1 MMAKTKLANPAI
13 MSFHIKPNHPDYD
26 VLVSQSLNARRLF
39 NSLNAIARESFSHR
53 KDANSDTHISKNL
66 KLLVWTTSKPNLA
79 LTYGYENNR
88 KTIESQQGIILPQKI
103 AQRVGISVANAWKS
117 YYALRK
123 VNPKTNP
130 PRYKQKY
137 GLVEYTKQA
146 ISEKGLRIGAV
157 IPTGWFRGVRLPD
170 RINAATVQSARL
182 IHSHGKVFK
191 LEVIYLKKEPSTVTP
206 TGLSAGIDLGVDTLA
221 MVAFS
226 DTSIRPLRVDGRK
239 IKSINAYYNKQIA
252 ALTSKYD
259 KEVNNIRIRNPELD
273 VFKIRS
279 QRAATLWAK
288 RDRKINHLLHTASAT
303 IIKQLSRTGVDT
315 LVIGWSTGFK
325 QGMAMGK
332 RNNQNFAYLPLA
344 RFRDMLKY
352 KAGQAGLIVL
362 IQEESYTSKSSFLD
376 NDRLPVYGEVD
387 EKPKFSGRRF
397 TRGQYRSSKGTVVH
411 ADVNGALNILRK
423 SKQPMRLCNGIIVM
437 PQRLAITV

>member
-1 MMAKTKLANPAI
+1 MTKIKLVNPVI
-13 MSFHIKPNHPDYD
+13 VSFHIKPTHPDYD
-26 VLVSQSLNARRLF
+26 ILVSQSVDARRLY
-39 NSLNAIARESFSHR
+39 NSLNAVARESFSYR
-53 KDANSDTHISKNL
+53 KDNNSDTHISKSL
-66 KLLVWTTSKPNLA
+66 DLLDWVQAKPNLA
-79 LTYGYENNR
+79 LTYGYESNR
-88 KTIESQQGIILPQKI
+88 KTIETKQNIRLPQKI

-117 YYALRK
+117 YYGLKK
-123 VNPKTNP
+123 VNPDANP
-130 PRYKQKY
+130 PRFKQKY

-146 ISEKGLRIGAV
+146 ISGPGIKKGYI
-157 IPTGWFRGVRLPD
+157 IPSGWSHGVKIPEH
-170 RINAATVQSARL
+170 IEANSIQAARL
-182 IHSHGKVFK
+182 LHSHGRVFK
-191 LEVIYLKKEPSTVTP
+191 LEVIYLGKEPSVAP
-206 TGLSAGIDLGVDTLA
+206 SNGLSASIDLGVDTLA
-221 MVAFS
+221 MIAFS

-259 KEVNNIRIRNPELD
+259 KEVNNIRKKNPELD

-279 QRAATLWAK
+279 HRMSTLWAK
-288 RDRKINHLLHTASAT
+288 RNRKINHLLHTASAT
-303 IIKQLSRTGVDT
+303 IIKHLSRTGADT

-344 RFRDMLKY
+344 KFRDILKY
-352 KAGQAGLIVL
+352 KAEQAGLKVL

-376 NDRLPVYGEVD
+376 NDPLPVYGQVD
-387 EKPKFSGRRF
+387 EKPKFSGRRV
-397 TRGQYRSSKGTVVH
+397 TRGQYRTSNGQIIH

-437 PQRLAITV
+437 PQRFVTTR

>member
-1 MMAKTKLANPAI
+1 MAKLSNPAVI
-13 MSFHIKPNHPDYD
+13 SFLVKPNHPDYD
-26 VLVSQSLNARRLF
+26 VLVSQSIDARRLF
-39 NSLNAIARESFSHR
+39 NSLNAVARESFSQR
-53 KDANSDTHISKNL
+53 KDSNGDTHISKSL
-66 KLLVWTTSKPNLA
+66 GLLDWITSKPNLA
-79 LTYGYENNR
+79 LTYGYESIR
-88 KTIESQQGIILPQKI
+88 KIIETKQDIRLPQKI
-103 AQRVGISVANAWKS
+103 AQRVGVSVATSWKS
-117 YYALRK
+117 YYGLRK
-123 VNPKTNP
+123 VNPKANP
-130 PRYKQKY
+130 PRFKQKY

-146 ISEKGLRIGAV
+146 ISGVGIKTGFV
-157 IPTGWFRGVRLPD
+157 IPSGWSQGVRLPAHID
-170 RINAATVQSARL
+170 SATIQSARL
-182 IHSHGKVFK
+182 LHSHGNVFK
-191 LEVIYLKKEPSTVTP
+191 LEVIYLRKEPSTVSE

-221 MVAFS
+221 MIAYG

-259 KEVNNIRIRNPELD
+259 KEVKNIRNKNPELD

-279 QRAATLWAK
+279 HRSATLWAK

-315 LVIGWSTGFK
+315 LIIGWSAGFK

-352 KAGQAGLIVL
+352 KAEQAGLRVL

-376 NDRLPVYGEVD
+376 NDSLPVYGQVN
-387 EKPKFSGRRF
+387 EKPFFSGRRF
-397 TRGQYRSSKGTVVH
+397 TRGQYRSSTGLVIH

-437 PQRLAITV
+437 PQRLAITT

>member
-1 MMAKTKLANPAI
+1 MAKLSNPAI
-13 MSFHIKPNHPDYD
+13 ISFLIKPTHQDYD
-26 VLVSQSLNARRLF
+26 VLKSQSIDARRLF
-39 NSLNAIARESFSHR
+39 NSLNAVARESFSHR
-53 KDANSDTHISKNL
+53 KDNNSDTHISKSL
-66 KLLVWTTSKPNLA
+66 GLLDWITSKPNLA
-79 LTYGYENNR
+79 LIYGYESNR
-88 KTIESQQGIILPQKI
+88 KIIETQQDILLPQKI
-103 AQRVGISVANAWKS
+103 AQRVGISVATAWKS
-117 YYALRK
+117 YYGLRK
-123 VNPKTNP
+123 VNPKANP
-130 PRYKQKY
+130 PRFKQKY

-146 ISEKGLRIGAV
+146 ISSKGIKAGSV
-157 IPTGWFRGVRLPD
+157 IPAGWSHGVRLPD
-170 RINAATVQSARL
+170 YIDATMVQSARL
-182 IHSHGKVFK
+182 LHSHGNVFK
-191 LEVIYLKKEPSTVTP
+191 LEVIYLKKEPNAVSE

-221 MVAFS
+221 MIAYS

-259 KEVNNIRIRNPELD
+259 KEVNNIRIKNPELD

-279 QRAATLWAK
+279 HRTATLWAK

-325 QGMAMGK
+325 QGMTMGK

-352 KAGQAGLIVL
+352 KAEQAGLKVL

-376 NDRLPVYGEVD
+376 NDPLLIYGEVN
-387 EKPKFSGRRF
+387 EKPKFSGKRI
-397 TRGQYRSSKGTVVH
+397 TRGQYRSSNGLVIH
-411 ADVNGALNILRK
+411 ADVNGALNIIRK
-423 SKQPMRLCNGIIVM
+423 SKQPMRLSNGIIVM
-437 PQRLAITV
+437 PQRFVITH